1 MPRRAGRTIT
11 TAVAGVVA
19 TLCLTACTPPWAIT
33 ATAPTVAPTPL
44 PAAPSIA
51 RPPLVPSGPSPA
63 LLNSGTNW
71 APMLASMLT
80 YGQWL
85 LANPGLGVPATVA
98 AAGCPLSDQLTAR
111 LADFS
116 SEGWRLAPARLTISW
131 LGVPAAVPPG
141 QTVVH
146 LQVDAS
152 RGAEAVVDGRGQ
164 LASGIAAL
172 PVAPFDVSLNRGG
185 DGRWRLCSAVPLGA
199 VQSPG
204 GALQSTPSLL

>member
-1 MPRRAGRTIT
+1 MPRTAGHKIA
-11 TAVAGVVA
+11 TAVAGMTA
-19 TLCLTACTPPWAIT
+19 TLCLTGCTPPWAIT
-33 ATAPTVAPTPL
+33 ATAPTIAPTPL

-98 AAGCPLSDQLTAR
+98 APGCPLTDLLTTKT
-111 LADFS
+111 ADFS
-116 SEGWRLAPARLTISW
+116 SEGWRLAPAPLTISW
-131 LGVPAAVPPG
+131 LGVPSALAPR

-152 RGAEAVVDGRGQ
+152 RGAEAVVDGSGQ
-164 LASGIAAL
+164 LASGVPAL
-172 PVAPFDVSLNRGG
+172 PVAAFDVSLDLGS
-185 DGRWRLCSAVPLGA
+185 DGRWRLCTADPLGA
-199 VQSPG
+199 VQTAG
-204 GALQSTPSLL
+204 GAVDSTPSLL